1 MVSATAST
9 LTRFESGCFSEGET
23 CAAPKIRRSE
33 STRAQNNYNLIEEI
47 FSILKN
53 LVENEVEIQ

>member
-1 MVSATAST
+1 MVKICIK
-9 LTRFESGCFSEGET
+9 REQNFEFYFSEGET
-23 CAAPKIRRSE
+23 CAAPKVRRSE

-53 LVENEVEIQ
+53 LIENELEIQ